1 MKNKNIQKKTGVL
14 FYGLCFCLIFSLS
27 IISAQEIYL
36 KKNVLN
42 EKIDQL
48 IDLGIKKKAFPG
60 AQVIIYKKNKI
71 LLNKAYGYQ
80 TYDSLVRVDKNHLY
94 DLASLTKILAST
106 LAFMKLYELYNIDLD
121 QKISKYIPLLK
132 RSNKKNT
139 TFRQILSHS
148 AGWLPYIAHQN
159 LVFKK
164 RGGLKNRTVSH
175 IQNKKYPIQISNSL
189 FIHKDYSEKITRRIK
204 KTKLTALGEYKYSGL
219 WFFLLPKM
227 VKNLTNLSFSE
238 FLNFH
243 FYKPLELERLTF
255 LPIQHFPKN
264 EIVPTEIDISFR
276 KELVQGWVHD
286 ESAAMM
292 GGISGNAGLFAN
304 AESLTPIIELLL
316 KKGVYKE
323 KKYLNAETLQ
333 VFTQQAYP
341 NSNNRRGL
349 GFDKPS
355 LQNDLNLTY
364 PSVLA
369 SPTSYGHS
377 GFTGTFIWIDPQNE
391 CFIIFLSNRV
401 YPSREYRALY
411 DLNIRGQLL
420 DYVIQY

>member
-204 KTKLTALGEYKYSGL
+204 KTKLTALGEYKYS
-219 WFFLLPKM
+219 
-227 VKNLTNLSFSE
+227 
-238 FLNFH
+238 
-243 FYKPLELERLTF
+243 Y
-255 LPIQHFPKN
+255 
-264 EIVPTEIDISFR
+264 
-276 KELVQGWVHD
+276 
-286 ESAAMM
+286 
-292 GGISGNAGLFAN
+292 
-304 AESLTPIIELLL
+304 L
-316 KKGVYKE
+316 KWLK
-323 KKYLNAETLQ
+323 
-333 VFTQQAYP
+333 
-341 NSNNRRGL
+341 
-349 GFDKPS
+349 
-355 LQNDLNLTY
+355 
-364 PSVLA
+364 
-369 SPTSYGHS
+369 
-377 GFTGTFIWIDPQNE
+377 I
-391 CFIIFLSNRV
+391 
-401 YPSREYRALY
+401 
-411 DLNIRGQLL
+411 
-420 DYVIQY
+420 